1 MSDDDPRARRRA
13 RRIRWAVRLGSV
25 LLRLLA
31 VTWRVR
37 EVDGERIRAP
47 LRERRPFVAVF
58 WHGQMLPLLWWHRNR
73 GIAILI
79 SEHGDG
85 EIIARIA
92 RSLGYDLVRGSSS
105 RGAERALL
113 ESIRTASSG
122 TPVAITPDGPRGPA
136 QTFAAGAL
144 LVSYRAGAPVLP
156 VAASASSAWRLR
168 SWDRFMIP
176 KPFARVTVAYGDAE
190 TVVAASARDAALQ
203 APSFQARLGTLG
215 ESIGA

>member
-1 MSDDDPRARRRA
+1 MSDDDTRARRRA
-13 RRIRWAVRLGSV
+13 RRITWSVRLGSV

-31 VTWRVR
+31 ATWRVR

-92 RSLGYDLVRGSSS
+92 RNLGYELVRGSSS

-136 QTFAAGAL
+136 HSFAAGAL
-144 LVSYRAGAPVLP
+144 LVSHRAQAPILP
-156 VAASASSAWRLR
+156 VAASVSRAWRLR

-176 KPFARVTVAYGDAE
+176 KPFARVTVAYGEPAI
-190 TVVAASARDAALQ
+190 VQAASARDAAAQ
-203 APSFQARLGTLG
+203 SPDFQVRLAALS
-215 ESIGA
+215 ESIRA